1 MFASDPDYIF
11 YGLTQQQKLNNQIN
25 VALRKACSGRMTA
38 GMLSNNFSE
47 TVQAPVAKDKAYIFM
62 DSVKDTPANWKK
74 FLNKVL
80 AMVEQLGLPTY
91 SS

>member
-11 YGLTQQQKLNNQIN
+11 YALTQQQKLNSRIN
-25 VALRKACSGRMTA
+25 VALRNVCSGRRTT

-47 TVQAPVAKDKAYIFM
+47 TVQAPIAKDKVYIFM
-62 DSVKDTPANWKK
+62 NSVKGTPAYWKK

-80 AMVEQLGLPTY
+80 AMVKQLGLPTD